1 MNTSRSIVPSH
12 PRLPR
17 HRTIGRI
24 VEPAVGAKEYCRFLA
39 VCTAC
44 VGCAAFVSMLFVYYG
59 RRDEKLLY
67 EPFCGFHGVVASL
80 LVAVRQL
87 MPDAPVNFRG
97 LRTLKC
103 RHLPAIHLG
112 AMTLLAAVLG
122 RYLEKF
128 GFTFF
133 GAYAAWAYL
142 RYYQPR
148 PDGQVGDP
156 DSEHMEFVSFFP
168 APVAAVLGPF
178 ADGAHACCCGRR
190 VSRAAERRQLHDGL
204 GRSDKPGVTTRDAE
218 EARRRRERGAKA
230 LAERLAEKQ
239 RQREAAAAAEA
250 V

>member
-17 HRTIGRI
+17 HRTTGRI
-24 VEPAVGAKEYCRFLA
+24 VEPTVGAKEYCRFLA

-80 LVAVRQL
+80 LIAVRQL

-103 RHLPAIHLG
+103 RHLPAIHLA
-112 AMTLLAAVLG
+112 AMTLLAAATG

-128 GFTFF
+128 GFAFF
-133 GAYAAWAYL
+133 GAYAAWVYL

-148 PDGQVGDP
+148 PDGTVGDP

-168 APVAAVLGPF
+168 AHAAAVLGPV
-178 ADGAHACCCGRR
+178 ADGVHACCCGRR
-190 VSRAAERRQLHDGL
+190 VARSVERRQLHDGL
-204 GRSDKPGVTTRDAE
+204 ASDKPGVTTRDAE
-218 EARRRRERGAKA
+218 EARRRRGRGAKA